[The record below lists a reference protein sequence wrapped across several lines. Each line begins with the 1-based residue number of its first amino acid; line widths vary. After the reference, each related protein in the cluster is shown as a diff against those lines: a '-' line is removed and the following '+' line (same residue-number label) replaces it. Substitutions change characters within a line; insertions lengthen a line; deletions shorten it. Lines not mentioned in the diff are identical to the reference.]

1 MTKRL
6 APTHLIL
13 ASGSPRRRDLLTEAG
28 LEFEIVSPSVAE
40 SSAAALSMREL
51 TTLNATRKAK
61 VVARTRPDAVVLGAD
76 TLVGLDGE
84 VIGKPRDLDEAAKML
99 RRLSGREHQVCTSV
113 YLCSAK
119 RRINFSVLSHVRF
132 HSLGRKQIRDYI
144 ARIGPLDKAGGYGAQ
159 GDGAEIIRAISGS
172 YTNVIGL
179 PMDETL
185 LALRDYFGIVRQQIS
200 SLLPSGSSKK
210 KA

>member
-1 MTKRL
+1 MRPPS
-6 APTHLIL
+6 AHLIL

-28 LEFEIVSPSVAE
+28 LKFEVVSPSIAE
-40 SSAAALSMREL
+40 CDSPALSMREL
-51 TTLNATRKAK
+51 TTLNATRKAHA
-61 VVARTRPDAVVLGAD
+61 VARMRPDAVVLGAD
-76 TLVGLDGE
+76 TLVSLNGR

-113 YLCSAK
+113 HICSLK
-119 RRINFSVLSHVRF
+119 RRLSFSIISHVRF
-132 HSLGRKQIRDYI
+132 HSLGEKRIRDYI
-144 ARIGPLDKAGGYGAQ
+144 ARIGPLDKAGGYAAQ
-159 GDGAEIIRAISGS
+159 GDGAEIIRGIRGS

-210 KA
+210 NA